1 MCKHADQTEEF
12 IHHLL
17 ENVYPCLELKLQNAI
32 HCVYLKE
39 YDEEHKDYL
48 LELMQ
53 NLRNDFS
60 SLVTCDQ
67 KLVFPSVMKV
77 FNAKSAKEIPLPNL
91 FDLMQLT
98 RSKEHKIMSHVHN
111 LTSLLDTNTFK
122 NGAIKQHD
130 LADSFNTN
138 FVKEKYRWNK
148 MIEDRLNSCSCFR
161 SNVFK
166 GLGLDPKTNPL
177 PKQV

>member
-53 NLRNDFS
+53 NLRAKDPVS
-60 SLVTCDQ
+60 YITYQQPVTLQ
-67 KLVFPSVMKV
+67 IRKV
-77 FNAKSAKEIPLPNL
+77 F
-91 FDLMQLT
+91 
-98 RSKEHKIMSHVHN
+98 
-111 LTSLLDTNTFK
+111 
-122 NGAIKQHD
+122 
-130 LADSFNTN
+130 
-138 FVKEKYRWNK
+138 
-148 MIEDRLNSCSCFR
+148 
-161 SNVFK
+161 
-166 GLGLDPKTNPL
+166 
-177 PKQV
+177 